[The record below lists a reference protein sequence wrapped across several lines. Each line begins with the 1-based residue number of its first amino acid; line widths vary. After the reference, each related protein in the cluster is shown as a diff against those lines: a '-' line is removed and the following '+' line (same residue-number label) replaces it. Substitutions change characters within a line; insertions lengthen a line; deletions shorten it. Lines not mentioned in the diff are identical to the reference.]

1 MESRCFF
8 DAFEEVRSVAGRI
21 QGIIGGFVQMLCFA
35 VCLASAFVSVKALTK
50 GGKGKDK
57 FKYIVNVPGNASF
70 AAAMAVFE
78 LMKFWS
84 V

>member
-50 GGKGKDK
+50 GGKGK
-57 FKYIVNVPGNASF
+57 FKYIVNVLGNAFF

>member
-1 MESRCFF
+1 
-8 DAFEEVRSVAGRI
+8 
-21 QGIIGGFVQMLCFA
+21 VQMLCFA

-50 GGKGKDK
+50 GGKGK
-57 FKYIVNVPGNASF
+57 FKYIVNVLGNASF
-70 AAAMAVFE
+70 ATAMVVFE